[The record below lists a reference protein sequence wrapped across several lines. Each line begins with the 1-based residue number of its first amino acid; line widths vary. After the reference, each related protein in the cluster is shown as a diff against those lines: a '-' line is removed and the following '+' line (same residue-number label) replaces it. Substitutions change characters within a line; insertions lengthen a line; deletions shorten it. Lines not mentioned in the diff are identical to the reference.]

1 MSYRSAG
8 PLQALDCMRGASRYQ
23 RGMSDVRP
31 WWEHR
36 AIVALL
42 ILLSGAPLWG
52 PALPPL
58 TDLPGHLGRYAVQL
72 DAGRSSLLA
81 LYYAFDWHWIGNL
94 GVDILVQLLGP
105 LLGVEVAT
113 KAIVVAIPM
122 LTAAGFLATAR
133 EVHGRIPPT
142 AIFALPLAYN
152 YAFNWGF
159 VNFSLSMALAFLA
172 FALWLR
178 MARAGSLRLRAVVF
192 AILSLGLWTVHIFG
206 WALLCV
212 LAFSAELIRQWDAG
226 RRWFALLL
234 TAGWNCVPL
243 ALPLLPMA
251 LTFGD
256 GGAGGQPFGHTWFN
270 WPLKERWVMS
280 ILRDRWEWLD
290 VGSVALLGL
299 IVMGGLAAWG
309 VRRRRPE
316 GRSLILAATIM
327 TALFVLMPFAL
338 LGSAYADMRLAPFA
352 LATAL
357 LAIGAPQHG
366 ARWIALAAFLFF
378 GVRMVGTTVSLRDY
392 DTRFS
397 QELAAVDHIPK
408 GARVL
413 ALIGKPCR
421 VDWAVHRLDH
431 LPSMA
436 IVRRQAFTNDQWQ
449 AAGAQLLTVRYQE
462 AAPFLADPSQFVTV
476 TACARRERLAY
487 PLAIATFPRAA
498 FDYVWVIQ
506 QPDEAADDR
515 GLQPVWRSGRSALYR
530 VTTE

>member
-1 MSYRSAG
+1 
-8 PLQALDCMRGASRYQ
+8 L
-23 RGMSDVRP
+23 
-31 WWEHR
+31 
-36 AIVALL
+36 ALL
-42 ILLSGAPLWG
+42 ILLSGAPLWW
-52 PALPPL
+52 PILPPL
-58 TDLPGHLGRYAVQL
+58 TDLPGHMGRYAIQLDAVQL
-72 DAGRSSLLA
+72 DAGRSTVLSQ
-81 LYYAFDWHWIGNL
+81 YYAFDWHWIGNL

-105 LLGVEVAT
+105 LLGVEGAT
-113 KAIVVAIPM
+113 KAIVIAIPM

-142 AIFALPLAYN
+142 AFFALPLAYN

-159 VNFSLSMALAFLA
+159 VNFALSMALAFLA

-178 MARAGSLRLRAVVF
+178 MARTKALRLRAGLF
-192 AILSLGLWTVHIFG
+192 AILSLALWTAHIFG

-212 LAFSAELIRQWDAG
+212 LAFSAEVVRQWDAG
-226 RRWFALLL
+226 RRWFALPL
-234 TAGWNCVPL
+234 TAGLSCLPL
-243 ALPLLPMA
+243 AFPLLPMA

-270 WPLKERWVMS
+270 WPLKERWVMT

-290 VGSVALLGL
+290 VGSVALLL
-299 IVMGGLAAWG
+299 LVVMGGLAAWG

-316 GRSLILAATIM
+316 GLPLILAATIM

-357 LAIGAPQHG
+357 LAIGAPRRG
-366 ARWIALAAFLFF
+366 ARWIAVAALLFF
-378 GVRMVGTTVSLRDY
+378 GGRSVATLWSFSSY
-392 DTRFS
+392 DQSHR
-397 QELAAVDHIPK
+397 QELDALPHIPK

-431 LPSMA
+431 LPSLA

-449 AAGAQLLTVRYQE
+449 ASGAQLLTVKYR
-462 AAPFLADPSQFVTV
+462 AAEPFVADPSQFVTV
-476 TACARRERLAY
+476 TACARRERMAY

-506 QPDEAADDR
+506 QPDESADFR

>member
-1 MSYRSAG
+1 MTG
-8 PLQALDCMRGASRYQ
+8 H
-23 RGMSDVRP
+23 RP

-36 AIVALL
+36 AVLALL
-42 ILLSGAPLWG
+42 ILLSGAPLWW
-52 PALPPL
+52 PAFPPL
-58 TDLPGHLGRYAVQL
+58 TDLPGHMGRYAVQL
-72 DAGRSSLLA
+72 DAGNSDA
-81 LYYAFDWHWIGNL
+81 LSQFYAFDWHWIGNL
-94 GVDILVQLLGP
+94 GVDVFVQLLGP
-105 LLGVEVAT
+105 WLGVEAAA
-113 KAIVVAIPM
+113 KAIVIAIPM
-122 LTAAGFLATAR
+122 LTAAGFLAVAR

-159 VNFSLSMALAFLA
+159 VNFALSMALAYLA

-178 MARAGSLRLRAVVF
+178 MARAGSLRLRVGLFAVF
-192 AILSLGLWTVHIFG
+192 SLMLWTAHIFG

-212 LAFSAELIRQWDAG
+212 LAFSAELVRQWDGG
-226 RRWFALLL
+226 RRWFAVPLI
-234 TAGWNCVPL
+234 AGATCLPL

-251 LTFGD
+251 MTFGE

-270 WPLKERWVMS
+270 WSLKERWVIS

-290 VGSVALLGL
+290 IASVTLLGL
-299 IVMGGLAAWG
+299 VVLGGLIAWV

-316 GRSLILAATIM
+316 GLPLVLAATVM
-327 TALFVLMPFAL
+327 AALFALMPFAL

-357 LAIGAPQHG
+357 LAIGTPQRG
-366 ARWIALAAFLFF
+366 AHWIAVAAFLFF
-378 GVRMVGTTVSLRDY
+378 GVRTVATVWSVHSY
-392 DTRFS
+392 DQSYR
-397 QELAAVDHIPK
+397 QELGAVRYIPN

-413 ALIGKPCR
+413 GLVGKPCD
-421 VDWAVHRLDH
+421 VPWAVHRLDH

-436 IVRRQAFTNDQWQ
+436 VVRRQALTNDQWQ
-449 AAGAQLLTVRYQE
+449 ASGAQLLTVRYKG

-476 TACARRERLAY
+476 SACARRERMAY
-487 PLAIATFPRAA
+487 PQAIATFPRQA

-530 VTTE
+530 VTRE